1 VRPDTAESYEGIAD
15 SLLTWLEGNYKR
27 NDVSLDDFVATTG
40 FSRSHVQRA
49 LKHYG
54 MSWREEL
61 ISMRIKEGARL
72 LKANL
77 ALPVGSIAAE
87 VGYSQAAQF
96 SRVFRERRGKSPLE
110 YRNGGDN

>member
-1 VRPDTAESYEGIAD
+1 VRRDTADSYGEIAESLMA
-15 SLLTWLEGNYKR
+15 WLRENYKR
-27 NDVSLDDFVATTG
+27 NDVSLDDFVATTS

-49 LKHYG
+49 LKHHG
-54 MSWREEL
+54 KSWRDEL
-61 ISMRIKEGARL
+61 ISMRMQEGARL

-77 ALPVGSIAAE
+77 ALPVGTIAEE

-96 SRVFRERRGKSPLE
+96 SRVFRERWGKSPLE